1 MPRLEHFYGQKDLHY
16 LTTNRKARIFDSD
29 RYKRKF
35 AGGEYGP
42 ALFAGIYSPFP
53 IR

>member
-29 RYKRKF
+29 CYKRKF
-35 AGGEYGP
+35 AGGAYVP
-42 ALFAGIYSPFP
+42 ALFAGMYAPFP
-53 IR
+53 NR